1 MTVERI
7 TNEELLATDCDIL
20 VPAAVGGVLNAAT
33 AGAVR
38 ARLVV
43 EAANGPTTPEADR
56 LLAGAGILVVPDIL
70 ANAGGVIV
78 SYLEW
83 TQNTQNL
90 AWERAQVDAELE
102 RRLVAAA
109 ADVRARA
116 AADGCSLRAA
126 AYRVGVA
133 RVARTVRLR
142 GYV

>member
-1 MTVERI
+1 
-7 TNEELLATDCDIL
+7 
-20 VPAAVGGVLNAAT
+20 
-33 AGAVR
+33 VR

-43 EAANGPTTPEADR
+43 EGANGPTTPEADR
-56 LLAGAGILVVPDIL
+56 ILAGAATLVVPDVL

-102 RRLVAAA
+102 RRLVLAAA
-109 ADVRARA
+109 GVRARA
-116 AADGCSLRAA
+116 AADGCSLRQA

-133 RVARTVRLR
+133 RVARAVRLR